1 MLLQQM
7 IKQPMT
13 SSQML
18 VCDPFRLPNQE
29 ELVKEVIG
37 LANAD
42 VEGPRYIL
50 FGINP
55 GAMDG
60 NRVVGIGDEAMADL
74 KKAHR
79 LVSSLIEPIVH
90 LAFIYD
96 RINNKLVGALEIDG
110 CDEGPYAVGK
120 DSAGELASGQCW
132 IRDGREL
139 READIADLTPATEP
153 LESEELIEPPPM
165 RVGFNDEL
173 DRDLLEMDILDS
185 SDPPFVKELEKAGKP
200 KNIKQTIK
208 ETVGTMTMQILN
220 LARGREAA
228 SGGNS
233 PEPGTG
239 EHTNILKAS
248 ESMFSAA
255 QNHYFFE
262 EKALQI
268 NLSVCNDGEESL
280 KEASIE
286 LVLPKVPDFDVAD
299 RIYFSPFDK
308 RSQHQ
313 VENLGYPAVEHR
325 GEGIIVRAKL
335 GALNPGTPKQA
346 FERPLRLAVGP
357 AMVGRKVA
365 IIYTI
370 RSKNEQVL
378 AEGRLKIVFGRILE

>member
-1 MLLQQM
+1 MLLQQL

-18 VCDPFRLPNQE
+18 VCDPFRLPDQE
-29 ELVKEVIG
+29 QLVKEVIG

-60 NRVVGIGDEAMADL
+60 NRVVGIKDDAMADL

-120 DSAGELASGQCW
+120 DSEGGLASGQCW
-132 IRDGREL
+132 IRNGREL
-139 READIADLTPATEP
+139 READAADLAPAVEAE
-153 LESEELIEPPPM
+153 ESEELIEPPPM

-173 DRDLLEMDILDS
+173 DCDLLEMDILDS
-185 SDPPFVKELEKAGKP
+185 SDPPFAEELEKAGKP
-200 KNIKQTIK
+200 KNIKQAIK
-208 ETVGTMTMQILN
+208 DTVGTMTMQILN
-220 LARGREAA
+220 MGRGREGA
-228 SGGNS
+228 SGGKS
-233 PEPGTG
+233 GERGTG

-248 ESMFSAA
+248 ESMFADA

-262 EKALQI
+262 EKALQM

-286 LVLPKVPDFDVAD
+286 LGIPKLPDFDVAD

-313 VENLGYPAVEHR
+313 IENLGYPAVKHR
-325 GEGIIVRAKL
+325 AGGILVRAKL
-335 GALNPGTPKQA
+335 GALSPGTPKHA

-357 AMVGRKVA
+357 AMVGKKVG

-370 RSKNEQVL
+370 RAKNEQIL
-378 AEGRLKIVFGRILE
+378 AEGRMKIVFGKILE

>member
-1 MLLQQM
+1 
-7 IKQPMT
+7 MT

-18 VCDPFRLPNQE
+18 VCDPFRLPDQE

-139 READIADLTPATEP
+139 READVADLTPATEP
-153 LESEELIEPPPM
+153 EESEELIEPPPM

-173 DRDLLEMDILDS
+173 DRDLLEMDIPDS

-200 KNIKQTIK
+200 KNIKEAIK
-208 ETVGTMTMQILN
+208 ETVGTMTMQILK
-220 LARGREAA
+220 LGRGREAA
-228 SGGNS
+228 SGGN
-233 PEPGTG
+233 PEERGTG

-262 EKALQI
+262 EKALLM
-268 NLSVCNDGEESL
+268 NLSVCNDGEKSL
-280 KEASIE
+280 NEANIE
-286 LVLPKVPDFDVAD
+286 LGIPKLPDFDVAD

-313 VENLGYPAVEHR
+313 VENLGYPAVEFH
-325 GEGIIVRAKL
+325 GAGIIVRAKL
-335 GALNPGTPKQA
+335 GVLNPGTPKRA

-357 AMVGRKVA
+357 AMEGKEFA
-365 IIYTI
+365 IIYKI
-370 RSKNEQVL
+370 RSKTEQVL
-378 AEGRLKIVFGRILE
+378 AEGRLKIVFGKILE

>member
-18 VCDPFRLPNQE
+18 VCDPFRLPDAE

-50 FGINP
+50 FGVNP

-79 LVSSLIEPIVH
+79 LLSSLIEPIVH
-90 LAFIYD
+90 LAFIFD

-139 READIADLTPATEP
+139 READIADLTPAPEP
-153 LESEELIEPPPM
+153 DESEELIEPPPM
-165 RVGFNDEL
+165 RVGFND
-173 DRDLLEMDILDS
+173 DLNRGQLEMDILDS

-200 KNIKQTIK
+200 KNISQTIK
-208 ETVGTMTMQILN
+208 DKVGTMTMQILN
-220 LARGREAA
+220 LGRAREAA
-228 SGGNS
+228 SGGN
-233 PEPGTG
+233 PGEPGTG

-268 NLSVCNDGEESL
+268 NLSVCNDGEEGL
-280 KEASIE
+280 NEAIIE
-286 LVLPKVPDFDVAD
+286 LGIPKLPDFDVAD

-308 RSQHQ
+308 RSQHE

-325 GEGIIVRAKL
+325 GGAILVRAKL
-335 GALNPGTPKQA
+335 GVLKPGTPKQA
-346 FERPLRLAVGP
+346 FERSLRLAVGP
-357 AMVGRKVA
+357 AMVGKKVA

-370 RSKNEQVL
+370 RAKNEQVL
-378 AEGRLKIVFGRILE
+378 AEGRLKIVFGNILK